1 MKFKFITLSI
11 TQIFALT
18 ACGGGSNDDGTMLP
32 SVTPS
37 NKPDVPEF
45 VAAQQVEWTY
55 DTGNKNWIFKTA
67 KLDNGNNK
75 SDFSKV
81 KIKGGTIVALGDS
94 LTTGY
99 GAQHNAA
106 YPFVLQE
113 ITGQR
118 VINHGV
124 SGDTSADLLKRVP
137 QIADTRPSLVLL
149 GIGGNDFLRQ
159 LDETTTRNNIVQA
172 IQLLKEKRIPVVL
185 IAEPTLISGQ
195 IGDHPMY
202 AEIAQQENVPLVS
215 GLWSEILSNN
225 ALKSDQV
232 HANDKGYRQFA
243 EKLARF
249 LDSKGLIQNVSLSSS
264 THSVGNSS
272 NISSNISYMQNTRSQ
287 KNPTTDFAVY
297 PAGANHAY
305 ARYGF
310 IMNQEKGYAVSF
322 YQGVPTDKAQM
333 PTQTAQYDGHAFAF
347 RPADGSL
354 FEGKANIKADFAN
367 KSLNGTLSDWKEK
380 VTDIGSKNIPKSV
393 SISANIKDNTF
404 LGNNNQGMFYG
415 PNADNIAGAFADKS
429 QGIQGTF
436 GGHK

>member
-1 MKFKFITLSI
+1 MKKLIILSI
-11 TQIFALT
+11 ASIFVLT
-18 ACGGGSNDDGTMLP
+18 ACGGSGSDDTGTMHP
-32 SVTPS
+32 SITPA

-55 DTGNKNWIFKTA
+55 DAINKNWVFKTA

-94 LTTGY
+94 LTQGY
-99 GAQHNAA
+99 GAQSNTA
-106 YPFVLQE
+106 YPFVLQQ

-118 VINHGV
+118 VINKGV

-137 QIADTRPSLVLL
+137 QIVDSRPSLVLL

-159 LDETTTRNNIVQA
+159 LDEEQTRNNIVKA
-172 IQLLKEKRIPVVL
+172 ISLLKEKKIPVVL
-185 IAEPTLISGQ
+185 IAQPTLISGQ
-195 IGDHPMY
+195 LNDHPMY
-202 AEIAQQENVPLVS
+202 TQIAQQENIPLVS
-215 GLWSEILSNN
+215 GLWSEILSDNS
-225 ALKSDQV
+225 LKSDQV
-232 HANDKGYRQFA
+232 HANDKEYRQFA
-243 EKLARF
+243 EKLAQF
-249 LDSKGLIQNVSLSSS
+249 LDSNGLIRNVSDSGS
-264 THSVGNSS
+264 THSVGGSS
-272 NISSNISYMQNTRSQ
+272 NVSSNISYMQHTRSQ
-287 KNPTTDFAVY
+287 KNPTTDFAIY

-310 IMNQEKGYAVSF
+310 IMNQERGYAVSF

-333 PTQTAQYDGHAFAF
+333 PSNVAQYNGYAFAF

-367 KSLNGTLSDWKEK
+367 KSLNGTLSNWKEEI
-380 VTDIGSKNIPKSV
+380 TNIGSKNIPKSV
-393 SISANIKDNTF
+393 SISASIKDNTF
-404 LGNNNQGMFYG
+404 AGDNNQGMFYG

-436 GGHK
+436 GGYK